1 MICFFLDDS
10 KSLPQKQRFLAP
22 SKPIFST
29 KTKPS
34 WPRHFD
40 GLVFVSWLCGN
51 RYNHC
56 IRSAESQHRTST
68 ETWTN
73 HHESSWWQFM
83 TGTLNKKMEW
93 LIYVLFE
100 SLALHICPRCLL
112 NVVSFPKKNNPEN
125 KREHS
130 TFILK
135 KNTKKQQRKKNSQ
148 HQKEGMRKITQC
160 FWFSFHLLF
169 GLLNDGLPIV
179 DYDRPYRKQS
189 RLAHWSICED
199 PDHPVRLQHGALRK
213 KGLGHICRCH
223 IFMIEKP
230 NKNMLW
236 LWMVGTSEKICQ
248 FIMRLKK

>member
-1 MICFFLDDS
+1 MDLSETYKHQKKTFVFPNDLVIFSWMIPNLYL
-10 KSLPQKQRFLAP
+10 KKHRFLAP

-93 LIYVLFE
+93 LIYVSLE

-112 NVVSFPKKNNPEN
+112 NVVSFPKKHSGVNNEIIR
-125 KREHS
+125 K
-130 TFILK
+130 
-135 KNTKKQQRKKNSQ
+135 TKKKHS
-148 HQKEGMRKITQC
+148 
-160 FWFSFHLLF
+160 
-169 GLLNDGLPIV
+169 
-179 DYDRPYRKQS
+179 
-189 RLAHWSICED
+189 A
-199 PDHPVRLQHGALRK
+199 
-213 KGLGHICRCH
+213 
-223 IFMIEKP
+223 
-230 NKNMLW
+230 
-236 LWMVGTSEKICQ
+236 
-248 FIMRLKK
+248 FI